1 MKSRKTGNF
10 LSKFFKGF
18 SMKKKGHNH
27 VLVEIEELEEIKG
40 VDEEKII
47 L

>member
-18 SMKKKGHNH
+18 SMKKKHSRSRRNRRTRRNKRG
-27 VLVEIEELEEIKG
+27 G
-40 VDEEKII
+40 
-47 L
+47 

>member
-18 SMKKKGHNH
+18 SMKKKRSQSRSRRNRRTRRNKRG
-27 VLVEIEELEEIKG
+27 G
-40 VDEEKII
+40 
-47 L
+47 